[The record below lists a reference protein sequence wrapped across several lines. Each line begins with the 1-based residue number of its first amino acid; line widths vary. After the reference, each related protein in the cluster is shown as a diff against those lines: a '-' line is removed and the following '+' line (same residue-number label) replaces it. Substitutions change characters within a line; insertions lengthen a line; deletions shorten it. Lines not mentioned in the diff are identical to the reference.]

1 MIELIAAVTGASV
14 GIIASTIGS
23 AMKRDRSDAV
33 VVVRLTAAVEH
44 IAEQVS
50 LMREE
55 IKADRQ
61 ELFPRI
67 NQIEQRIT
75 RLEAQQ

>member
-1 MIELIAAVTGASV
+1 MIELIAAALGATI
-14 GIIASTIGS
+14 GIVASGIGS
-23 AMKRDRSDAV
+23 AMKRERSDAV

-55 IKADRQ
+55 IKQDRQ

-75 RLEAQQ
+75 RLEAKQ

>member
-1 MIELIAAVTGASV
+1 MIELIAAAVGA
-14 GIIASTIGS
+14 TIGVVAS
-23 AMKRDRSDAV
+23 GIGNAMKRDRSDAV

-67 NQIEQRIT
+67 NQIEQRLA
-75 RLEAQQ
+75 RLEAAK

>member
-1 MIELIAAVTGASV
+1 MIELIAAAVGASI
-14 GIIASTIGS
+14 GIVASGIGGFLR
-23 AMKRDRSDAV
+23 RDRSEAIA
-33 VVVRLTAAVEH
+33 VVRLTAAVEH

-55 IKADRQ
+55 IKQDRQ

-67 NQIEQRIT
+67 NQIEQRLT
-75 RLEAQQ
+75 KLESQK

>member
-1 MIELIAAVTGASV
+1 
-14 GIIASTIGS
+14 
-23 AMKRDRSDAV
+23 
-33 VVVRLTAAVEH
+33 
-44 IAEQVS
+44 
-50 LMREE
+50 MREE

-75 RLEAQQ
+75 RLEAKQ

>member
-1 MIELIAAVTGASV
+1 MIELIAAVIGASV
-14 GIIASTIGS
+14 GVVASGIGS

-75 RLEAQQ
+75 RLEASK

>member
-1 MIELIAAVTGASV
+1 MIELIAAVIGASV
-14 GIIASTIGS
+14 GAVASGIGS

-75 RLEAQQ
+75 RLEASK

>member
-1 MIELIAAVTGASV
+1 
-14 GIIASTIGS
+14 
-23 AMKRDRSDAV
+23 
-33 VVVRLTAAVEH
+33 VVRLTAAVEH

-55 IKADRQ
+55 IKQDRQ

-67 NQIEQRIT
+67 NQIEQRLT
-75 RLEAQQ
+75 KLESQK

>member
-1 MIELIAAVTGASV
+1 MIELIAAALGATI
-14 GIIASTIGS
+14 GIVASGIGS

-55 IKADRQ
+55 IKQDRQ

-75 RLEAQQ
+75 RLEAKQ

>member
-1 MIELIAAVTGASV
+1 MIELIAAAVGASI
-14 GIIASTIGS
+14 GIIASGIGG
-23 AMKRDRSDAV
+23 AMKRDRNDAV

-44 IAEQVS
+44 IASEVS

>member
-1 MIELIAAVTGASV
+1 MIELIAAATGATI
-14 GIIASTIGS
+14 GIIASGIGS

-61 ELFPRI
+61 EMYPRI

>member
-1 MIELIAAVTGASV
+1 MIELIAAVIGASV
-14 GIIASTIGS
+14 GVVASGIGS

-67 NQIEQRIT
+67 NQIEQRLA
-75 RLEAQQ
+75 RLEAGK

>member
-1 MIELIAAVTGASV
+1 
-14 GIIASTIGS
+14 
-23 AMKRDRSDAV
+23 MKRERSDAV

-61 ELFPRI
+61 
-67 NQIEQRIT
+67 
-75 RLEAQQ
+75 

>member
-1 MIELIAAVTGASV
+1 VIELIAAAVGATIGV
-14 GIIASTIGS
+14 IASGLSGFMRRDTEA
-23 AMKRDRSDAV
+23 AMS
-33 VVVRLTAAVEH
+33 VVRLTAAVEH

-55 IKADRQ
+55 IKQDRQ

-67 NQIEQRIT
+67 NQIEH
-75 RLEAQQ
+75 RLTKLESQK

>member
-1 MIELIAAVTGASV
+1 MIELIAAAVGA
-14 GIIASTIGS
+14 TIGIAAS
-23 AMKRDRSDAV
+23 GIGGVMKRDRNDAV
-33 VVVRLTAAVEH
+33 VVARLTAAIEH
-44 IAEQVS
+44 IAAEVS

-75 RLEAQQ
+75 RLEAKQ

>member
-1 MIELIAAVTGASV
+1 VIELIAAVIGASV
-14 GIIASTIGS
+14 GVVASGIGS

-75 RLEAQQ
+75 RLEASK